1 MSLSKLNIGQSVIF
15 LTGLTLNLAMAANE
29 VVNGTMTPGDF
40 VMLAAYFQQLSGALF
55 NMGMFFREVTQS
67 QVDMEDLLNMLQ
79 TKSKIQESPDAKE
92 FKFEQGEIEFKGVS
106 FGHKVE

>member
-1 MSLSKLNIGQSVIF
+1 
-15 LTGLTLNLAMAANE
+15 
-29 VVNGTMTPGDF
+29 
-40 VMLAAYFQQLSGALF
+40 
-55 NMGMFFREVTQS
+55 MGMFFREVTQS

-92 FKFEQGEIEFKGVS
+92 FKFQQGEIEFKGVG

>member
-1 MSLSKLNIGQSVIF
+1 
-15 LTGLTLNLAMAANE
+15 
-29 VVNGTMTPGDF
+29 
-40 VMLAAYFQQLSGALF
+40 
-55 NMGMFFREVTQS
+55 MGMFFREVTQS

-92 FKFEQGEIEFKGVS
+92 FKFEQGKIEFKGVS